1 MSSNDAS
8 DFPGRSR
15 SREAFERAMSLMPGG
30 VNSPAR
36 SYASVP
42 GPPPFIERA
51 RGPWLEDAD
60 GNRYLDFVGS
70 WGPMIL
76 GHGHDAI
83 REALHEQLD
92 RGVSYGAPTRL
103 ETEMARKVREMVPS
117 IELIRMVN
125 SGTEATMSALRLAR
139 GATGRD
145 RILKFRGCYHG
156 HGDSLLVEAGSGGAT
171 LGQPDSAGVPEDLA
185 ELTLSLPFN
194 DVDRIEEAFREHGS
208 TIAGVIVE
216 PVPGNMGL
224 IPPRPGFL
232 ETLRKLTRKHGS
244 LLIFDEVMT
253 GFRVAPGGAQERFGI
268 QPDLTTL
275 GKIIGGGLPVGAY
288 GGREDVMRQVAPDGP
303 VYQAGT
309 LSGNPL
315 AMRAGLET
323 LRGLREDPPYEA
335 FERALDRLE
344 EAFRKGSARAGV
356 PLQFHRMGGM
366 FAYYFTEVDV
376 VDYATASTCDDDTF
390 ARFHAHLLESGLYFP
405 PSYYESGFLSTALID
420 EEHLDRACQGVLK
433 AFGSL

>member
-1 MSSNDAS
+1 MTANESSDTS
-8 DFPGRSR
+8 GRNR
-15 SREAFERAMSLMPGG
+15 SREAFERARSLMPGG

-36 SYASVP
+36 SYASVE

-51 RGPWLEDAD
+51 RGPWLEDLD

-70 WGPMIL
+70 WGPMIH
-76 GHGHDAI
+76 GHGPDPLRDAL
-83 REALHEQLD
+83 REQLD

-103 ETEMARKVREMVPS
+103 ETSMAETVREMVPS
-117 IELIRMVN
+117 IDLIRMVN
-125 SGTEATMSALRLAR
+125 SGTEATMSALRLVR

-171 LGQPDSAGVPEDLA
+171 LGQPDSAGVPPDVA
-185 ELTLSLPFN
+185 RLTLTLPFN
-194 DVDRIEEAFREHGS
+194 DVGTLRETFREHGS

-216 PVPGNMGL
+216 PVAGNMGL
-224 IPPRPGFL
+224 IRPRPDFL
-232 ETLRKLTRKHGS
+232 EELRRLTRDHGS

-253 GFRVAPGGAQERFGI
+253 GFRVAAGGAQDRLGVT
-268 QPDLTTL
+268 PDLTTL

-288 GGREDVMRQVAPDGP
+288 GGREDVMREVAPDGP

-323 LRGLREDPPYEA
+323 LRRLRLDPPYEA

-344 EAFRKGSARAGV
+344 EAFREGSERAGV

-366 FAYYFTEVDV
+366 FAYYFTDADV
-376 VDYATASTCDDDTF
+376 VDYASASTCDDDTF
-390 ARFHAHLLESGLYFP
+390 ARFHARLLEAGLYFP
-405 PSYYESGFLSTALID
+405 PSYYESCFLSTALI
-420 EEHLDRACQGVLK
+420 EEEPLERARRGVME